1 MVTFFQFLNN
11 YIFLYPLIMSVVWMV
26 GGYLFYKRREV
37 SGGVLDKDDIQPF
50 FSILV
55 PCHNEGEEIE
65 KTALELNDL
74 DYLHY
79 EIILVDDGST
89 DNTGKIINRL
99 CNKYHRIRAVYLK
112 ENQGKANALNI
123 GCLAAKGE
131 FILTIDADAL
141 LDPQALKYIAWHFV
155 KFPRVGA
162 VTGNP
167 RIRNRTSLL
176 AKIQV
181 GEFSSIIGLIKRS
194 QRLLGKVLT
203 VSGVIAA
210 FRKSALLSVGFWD
223 TDMVT
228 EDIDITWK
236 LEKKFWDVRYEPRSI
251 CWILAPE
258 SIKGIWRQRL
268 RWAQGGIEVIRRHRD
283 IWKDY
288 RQRRLWPVYI
298 TFILSLIWAYLF
310 WFLVAI
316 WIFQTL
322 FGLNLPS
329 SFVPLLPP
337 RWTGVVLAFVC
348 LIQFSF
354 SLWLDRKYDTNLL
367 RSQAWVI
374 WYPIFYWLL
383 TSITQIFAL
392 PRALLK
398 ARGTTALWKSPD
410 RGLR

>member
-1 MVTFFQFLNN
+1 MVTLVQIINDYVFV
-11 YIFLYPLIMSVVWMV
+11 YPLVMSVVWII
-26 GGYLFYKRREV
+26 GGYLFYVRREV
-37 SGGVLDKDDIQPF
+37 HGGALEADDEMPF
-50 FSILV
+50 FSIIV

-65 KTALELNDL
+65 ATALQLVNL

-89 DNTGKIINRL
+89 DDTGKIIARL
-99 CNKYHRIRAVYLK
+99 CKRYHRIRAVYLK

-131 FILTIDADAL
+131 FIMTIDADAL
-141 LDPQALKYIAWHFV
+141 LEPQALKYIAWHFL

-167 RIRNRTSLL
+167 RIRNRTTVL

-236 LEKKFWDVRYEPRSI
+236 LEKKFWDVRYEPRSV

-258 SIKGIWRQRL
+258 SLKGIWRQRL

-283 IWKDY
+283 IWLDW
-288 RQRRLWPVYI
+288 RQRRLYLVYI

-310 WFLVAI
+310 WFIVGVSILHY
-316 WIFQTL
+316 IFGIHL
-322 FGLNLPS
+322 APYFP
-329 SFVPLLPP
+329 PLLPP

-354 SLWLDRKYDTNLL
+354 SLWLDRNYDTNLVRTL
-367 RSQAWVI
+367 AWVI
-374 WYPIFYWLL
+374 YYPIVYWLL

-398 ARGTTALWKSPD
+398 RRGTPALWKSPD